1 MRKVI
6 TAADVERMLCAGE
19 SFATIPADAIITPA
33 ARDLMRSRKLPA
45 RPFFAKASAV
55 AKAMADKP
63 DGRPANSAAS
73 AAPHSCDCSQSID
86 LKNPAAI
93 QKFFTSPAVEA
104 VKAQM
109 CDIGRRMWEKDYV
122 DGNGGN
128 ITVRVAENLVLCTP
142 TLISKG
148 FMKPCDMCLIDLDGN
163 QMAGTKKRTSEALTH
178 LGIMKRQPKARACIH
193 AHPVHATAFAVASVI
208 PPSCLIPEAEVF
220 LGEIGM
226 AEYQTPGT
234 PANGKAVGEVGVNH
248 QVVLMQNHGVI
259 TWGDNVEDA
268 HWKMENID
276 AYCRTVWIAS
286 QLGSPLHSFG
296 ADKLKEL
303 IAIRQKLGM
312 SDQRLG
318 TKDCKLCDPGDFR
331 AAPVSQPPKT

>member
-6 TAADVERMLCAGE
+6 TAADVERMLRAGE
-19 SFATIPADAIITPA
+19 SLDTIPADAVITPS

-45 RPFFAKASAV
+45 RPAKSA
-55 AKAMADKP
+55 
-63 DGRPANSAAS
+63 
-73 AAPHSCDCSQSID
+73 AAPHVCDCTATID

-93 QKFFTSPAVEA
+93 DKFFHSPALEA
-104 VKAQM
+104 IKAQM
-109 CDIGRRMWEKDYV
+109 CDIGRRLWEKDYV

-128 ITVRVAENLVLCTP
+128 ITVRVAANLVLCTP

-148 FMKPCDMCLIDLDGN
+148 FMKPCDMCLIDFDGR
-163 QMAGTKKRTSEALTH
+163 QIAGEKKRTSEALTH
-178 LGIMKRQPKARACIH
+178 LGIMKRQPKARACVH

-208 PPSCLIPEAEVF
+208 PPPCLIPEAEVF
-220 LGEIGM
+220 LGKVGL

-234 PANGKAVGEVGVNH
+234 IENGNAVGIVGVDH

-259 TWGDNVEDA
+259 TWGDSVEDA
-268 HWKMENID
+268 EWKMENID

-286 QLGSPLHSFG
+286 QLGSGLHSFG
-296 ADKLKEL
+296 TAKMKEL

-312 SDQRLG
+312 DDVRAG
-318 TKDCKLCDPGDFR
+318 AKDCDLCAPGDFQ
-331 AAPVSQPPKT
+331 AAPVNPPADEKKTGG